1 MRAAGHR
8 FAVALLVGVAGLGVA
23 PAPAAAQGCEPIRFM
38 TPVNLGAGGEAY
50 QPDGQWRATIAYR
63 RLHSNQWFVGSEES
77 GALAPGG
84 TPPVFDIHTF
94 VGDLSYAFNDRFSAR
109 VSIPYSTGSFSRTW
123 PDSAEH
129 EQTASGIGD
138 ISFQGEAWVLNP
150 RTHQRGNF
158 AVGLGVKTSTGSHT
172 RPSQFFLASG
182 PVEFPADQNIQ
193 PGDGGWGILM
203 HVRGFQRVGERFSL
217 YGLGSYMASPK
228 AQTSVRQSPAPSAL
242 NWSVPDV
249 YSARAGAAFEA
260 LPDFGLSLSLGGRID
275 GIPTRDL
282 FGGGDENTVKRTS
295 YIIYAD
301 PGLSLTRG
309 RDNVTLSVPWRLHVN
324 RMKSLAEQQPGGTL
338 NAGGFAKYLIFAS
351 YSRRF

>member
-1 MRAAGHR
+1 MGTAGHR
-8 FAVALLVGVAGLGVA
+8 FAVALVGGVVGAGVASTR
-23 PAPAAAQGCEPIRFM
+23 AAAQGCEPIRFM
-38 TPVNLGAGGEAY
+38 TPVSLGAGGEAY
-50 QPDGQWRATIAYR
+50 QPDGQWRVTVAYR
-63 RLHSNQWFVGSEES
+63 KLRSDQWFIGSEES
-77 GALAPGG
+77 GDLAPGG
-84 TPPVFDIHTF
+84 SPPVFDIHTF
-94 VGDLSYAFNDRFSAR
+94 VGDVSYAFNDRFSAR
-109 VSIPYSTGSFSRTW
+109 VSIPYSTGSFSRIW
-123 PDSAEH
+123 ADGAEH

-138 ISFQGEAWVLNP
+138 ISLQGEAWVLNP

-158 AVGLGVKTSTGSHT
+158 AVGLGIKTSTGSHT
-172 RPSQFFLASG
+172 RPSQFYLPTG
-182 PVEFPADQNIQ
+182 PVDFPADQNIQ

-203 HVRGFQRVGERFSL
+203 HLRGFQRVGERFSV
-217 YGLGSYMASPK
+217 YGLASYMASPK

-260 LPDFGLSLSLGGRID
+260 LSSLGMSVSLGGRID

-295 YIIYAD
+295 YIMYAD
-301 PGLSLTRG
+301 PGLSLTSG
-309 RDNVTLSVPWRLHVN
+309 PNNVTLSVPWRLHVN
-324 RMKSLAEQQPGGTL
+324 RTKSLAEQQPGATP